1 MKGERLIVWLP
12 IVDPLKEGKFGL
24 WWYRTHELVPQ
35 KVCARRTDSKWS
47 WKNILR
53 ESVGMK
59 TLAQKTFEVPEL
71 KWTLDY
77 TSDLLSFFTR
87 SARSAS
93 LSFFTRS
100 ARFWFSHIRHKMCP
114 MILPFFTRNAQ
125 SVLCFHIHAGFYK
138 NSCTESTAHRSA
150 RWESVLLCVSRL
162 YTGEMFKGRRE
173 RQLQQVSDIL
183 RQKMQG
189 ETATSSSCLFM
200 LSLLNLH
207 MLAGLYLQ
215 SL

>member
-1 MKGERLIVWLP
+1 MKGETLIVWLP
-12 IVDPLKEGKFGL
+12 IVDPQKRGKIWAVMIQDPWTSSSKGACKGL
-24 WWYRTHELVPQ
+24 TP
-35 KVCARRTDSKWS
+35 
-47 WKNILR
+47 NG
-53 ESVGMK
+53 VG
-59 TLAQKTFEVPEL
+59 KTFFMILLAWKHWHKSPLEVPEL
-71 KWTLDY
+71 KWTLDD

-100 ARFWFSHIRHKMCP
+100 ARSDSLTLFTRGAWWFSLSSQEMPNLYYAFIFMLGFPRTLGQNL
-114 MILPFFTRNAQ
+114 LPTDSQGENLFFY
-125 SVLCFHIHAGFYK
+125 V
-138 NSCTESTAHRSA
+138 SA
-150 RWESVLLCVSRL
+150 DCIQEKFSRE
-162 YTGEMFKGRRE
+162 GE

-183 RQKMQG
+183 RQMQG

>member
-1 MKGERLIVWLP
+1 MMIQDPWTSSSKGARKGLTP
-12 IVDPLKEGKFGL
+12 NGAGKTFFINL
-24 WWYRTHELVPQ
+24 L
-35 KVCARRTDSKWS
+35 A
-47 WKNILR
+47 WKT
-53 ESVGMK
+53 S
-59 TLAQKTFEVPEL
+59 AQKTFEVPEL
-71 KWTLDY
+71 KWTLDD

-100 ARFWFSHIRHKMCP
+100 ARSDS
-114 MILPFFTRNAQ
+114 LTFFTRCAWWFSLSSQETPNLYYAFIFMLGSPRTLVQ
-125 SVLCFHIHAGFYK
+125 NPLPTDPQGENLFFYV
-138 NSCTESTAHRSA
+138 SA
-150 RWESVLLCVSRL
+150 DCIQEKCSRE
-162 YTGEMFKGRRE
+162 GE

-183 RQKMQG
+183 RQMQG